1 MSDLEKKLIELRNKI
16 DTEEPASGHMER
28 FRKRLMPERKKSR
41 AVNFRYALQIAASL
55 AIIMASGVVIVKSSK
70 GGNKIAAAPAV
81 EEFQEARN
89 FYAVQVN
96 ERYENLEAIPFDSD
110 QEKEILLK
118 ELSEMDGYY
127 KELLDELNANPG
139 DERVMNALLQHY
151 QIKLQVMDQI
161 IGQLEQFKTK
171 NNYENEN
178 TEI

>member
-1 MSDLEKKLIELRNKI
+1 MSNLEKMMVELRDKI

-28 FRKRLMPERKKSR
+28 FRKRLRPELKRSR
-41 AVNFRYALQIAASL
+41 ALNFRYAIQIAASI
-55 AIIMASGVVIVKSSK
+55 AIILASGVVIVKSSK
-70 GGNKIAAAPAV
+70 GGSKIAAAPAV

-110 QEKEILLK
+110 LEKEILLE
-118 ELSEMDGYY
+118 ELSEMDSYY
-127 KELLDELNANPG
+127 KELLNELNANPG

-161 IGQLEQFKTK
+161 IGQLEQFKTH
-171 NNYENEN
+171 NNYENEKA
-178 TEI
+178 EI